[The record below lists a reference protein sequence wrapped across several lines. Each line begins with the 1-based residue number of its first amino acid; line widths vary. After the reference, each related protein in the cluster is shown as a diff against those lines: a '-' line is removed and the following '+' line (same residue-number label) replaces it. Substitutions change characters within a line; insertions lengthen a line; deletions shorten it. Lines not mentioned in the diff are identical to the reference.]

1 MSGAPD
7 RRLGDAKPAPL
18 HGVRVVLD
26 ARPLQGPDRAPLAA
40 AYLEGLLGAFDADPL
55 PGESFAFLI
64 GSDEDDVTGRYPH
77 LEVVGRRQ
85 LPPTRLLRSAAMTVD
100 PFILRGAA
108 VGAAWHADRG
118 GAAGAVYHAVG
129 GGPLPIASGLPVIVT
144 LLDLAPW
151 EFPDAFGRTVASRFG
166 QRLRAQILRDAA
178 AVIVGSEATARAAR
192 RLLRVRRD
200 RLRVVGLAPRAASG
214 RAHDRPRR
222 RRDRSPRAPRPARA
236 VPGLLRSVRRTVRP
250 GHDAATRSPRWP
262 AAAPPA
268 GVESGSSW
276 PPRVLLV
283 GASPEDRA
291 AIARA
296 AARRGVGEAIAYA
309 PALAAPDLAGLVRGA
324 RAVLLPV
331 VSEAAGLPAIEA
343 LACGTPVVASAV
355 GPLPGLIGTA
365 GLLVEPGDPD
375 RLAVALTTIWAD
387 DGVHATIAEAAA
399 SAGGGGRPDVGRR
412 GARDAGDLRRGRDQ
426 ASAVAVRDCARRSL
440 AAPGQ
445 LGVADGT
452 GVAGGWSEPALKESG

>member
-1 MSGAPD
+1 M
-7 RRLGDAKPAPL
+7 
-18 HGVRVVLD
+18 LD

-40 AYLEGLLGAFDADPL
+40 AYLEGLLDAFDADPL
-55 PGESFAFLI
+55 PGKSFAFLI
-64 GSDEDDVTGRYPH
+64 GSDEDDVTERYQH

-108 VGAAWHADRG
+108 VGAAWRADRG

-129 GGPLPIASGLPVIVT
+129 GGPLPIASGLPVVVT

-151 EFPDAFGRTVASRFG
+151 ELPGAFGRTVASRFG

-192 RLLRVRRD
+192 RLLHVRRD
-200 RLRVVGLAPRAASG
+200 RLRVIRLAPRAAFPAARSTDRVAAGAGLRNRLGLPGRYLVCSG
-214 RAHDRPRR
+214 RFD
-222 RRDRSPRAPRPARA
+222 ARFDLATTLDALAALAA
-236 VPGLLRSVRRTVRP
+236 V
-250 GHDAATRSPRWP
+250 
-262 AAAPPA
+262 AAPA
-268 GVESGSSW
+268 GAGSGPSW
-276 PPRVLLV
+276 PPRVLMV

-309 PALAAPDLAGLVRGA
+309 PALAAPDLAALVRGA

-355 GPLPGLIGTA
+355 GPLPGLIGAA

-387 DGVHATIAEAAA
+387 DAVHATIAEAAA
-399 SAGGGGRPDVGRR
+399 SRAETDGRTWADVAHETRAVYDEVGIRR
-412 GARDAGDLRRGRDQ
+412 
-426 ASAVAVRDCARRSL
+426 
-440 AAPGQ
+440 AP
-445 LGVADGT
+445 
-452 GVAGGWSEPALKESG
+452 